1 VEKRYTLEGQST
13 PAALAVPRSCRNHRP
28 LACWLFAPPAG
39 AGRAAVQRT
48 ILANM
53 RYLEMKDRNQQD
65 LELFEPFQH
74 DLNNL
79 PFWADIIRV
88 VGGKP

>member
-1 VEKRYTLEGQST
+1 
-13 PAALAVPRSCRNHRP
+13 
-28 LACWLFAPPAG
+28 
-39 AGRAAVQRT
+39 
-48 ILANM
+48 M